1 MNLFL
6 ILSLGLG
13 RERVCVRL
21 SPPIRPYIIHEKYP
35 SVTHF
40 YHTKI
45 PRELCIILSG
55 KDAFI
60 NHFYEISSVRFPK
73 KKKKKTI
80 SACEYVKVR
89 YVFNL
94 PKQTNFKR
102 NFLVLSQSVIIYF
115 FSSPSWASGGMA
127 AVVMDLTLAIIS
139 LVCEINGWVIYWA
152 RLEGNSLMR

>member
-1 MNLFL
+1 MSDCRPRYDPTLFMKNIRAL
-6 ILSLGLG
+6 HIFITPKYHVSCVLYCRG
-13 RERVCVRL
+13 RMRSSIIFMKFRRL
-21 SPPIRPYIIHEKYP
+21 D
-35 SVTHF
+35 F
-40 YHTKI
+40 Q
-45 PRELCIILSG
+45 
-55 KDAFI
+55 
-60 NHFYEISSVRFPK
+60 K

-80 SACEYVKVR
+80 SACEYVKVW

-139 LVCEINGWVIYWA
+139 LVCEINGWVIY
-152 RLEGNSLMR
+152 